1 MALVV
6 TFDEG
11 ASPERV
17 LNVFRRADPAP
28 YRARTDW
35 VLNPDLSA
43 LDGVVP
49 QKHWKHVGGAIVE
62 YTQAE
67 KDTQDAAELAA
78 NIAAIRTAAKA
89 RLDDFFA
96 DSLFMRAFADI
107 LKDEINILRAQHAL
121 AGRTLDQ
128 LKTAIKGRIDDG
140 SVDT

>member
-1 MALVV
+1 MALIVI
-6 TFDEG
+6 FDKG
-11 ASPERV
+11 ASPEKV
-17 LNVFRRADPAP
+17 ISVIRRGDPAP

-43 LDGVVP
+43 LDGIVA
-49 QKHWKHVGGAIVE
+49 QKYWKHSGGAIVE

-78 NIAAIRTAAKA
+78 HIASVRTAAKA

-107 LKDEINILRAQHAL
+107 IREEVNILRAQHSL
-121 AGRTLDQ
+121 ADRTLSQ
-128 LKTAIKGRIDDG
+128 LRAAIKARIDDG
-140 SVDT
+140 TVDT